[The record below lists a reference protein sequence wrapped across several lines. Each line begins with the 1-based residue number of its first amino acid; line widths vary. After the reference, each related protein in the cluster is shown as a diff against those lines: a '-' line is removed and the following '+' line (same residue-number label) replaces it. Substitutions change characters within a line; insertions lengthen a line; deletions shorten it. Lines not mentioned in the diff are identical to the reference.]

1 MKLSIVLVSTVLS
14 SMSWSHA
21 AEATKGARSW
31 NDKMRDLEST
41 LQDLLVDLNSDERF
55 NSPKNFKRIEKNAE
69 KFAKLAKE
77 LKSRKG
83 ASPDADPSI
92 PIIASQFAEDANH
105 AYKALAFGHRS
116 YARDTLK
123 SMTGYCIACHTRT
136 GGGPSF
142 QSLTMSPA
150 AEALKGL
157 DRADYYASVRQFDRA
172 LEEYERIISEPSN
185 PSEKSYEWERAV
197 RSGLAV
203 AVRVKKDPE
212 RALAI
217 VERVLAAPKAALFV
231 KEQAVQWKESLKA
244 WKAEPS
250 ALPQTEEG
258 YYARAMRLIAEAKTK
273 QEYPMDR
280 SADMLYLRASA
291 AVHDLMSFAPNGI
304 HATDALYLA
313 GICYEVLNDLNLW
326 DAHEFYYL
334 ACVLKSPHT
343 ERSRQCFKRY
353 QESVFAGYTGSGG
366 THLPSE
372 ISERL
377 RQLETLSDPKAEKTA
392 PLRLQ

>member
-172 LEEYERIISEPSN
+172 LEEYER
-185 PSEKSYEWERAV
+185 KRD
-197 RSGLAV
+197 V
-203 AVRVKKDPE
+203 APVGFGEDEV
-212 RALAI
+212 
-217 VERVLAAPKAALFV
+217 VLH
-231 KEQAVQWKESLKA
+231 
-244 WKAEPS
+244 
-250 ALPQTEEG
+250 G
-258 YYARAMRLIAEAKTK
+258 
-273 QEYPMDR
+273 
-280 SADMLYLRASA
+280 
-291 AVHDLMSFAPNGI
+291 
-304 HATDALYLA
+304 
-313 GICYEVLNDLNLW
+313 
-326 DAHEFYYL
+326 
-334 ACVLKSPHT
+334 
-343 ERSRQCFKRY
+343 
-353 QESVFAGYTGSGG
+353 
-366 THLPSE
+366 
-372 ISERL
+372 
-377 RQLETLSDPKAEKTA
+377 
-392 PLRLQ
+392 